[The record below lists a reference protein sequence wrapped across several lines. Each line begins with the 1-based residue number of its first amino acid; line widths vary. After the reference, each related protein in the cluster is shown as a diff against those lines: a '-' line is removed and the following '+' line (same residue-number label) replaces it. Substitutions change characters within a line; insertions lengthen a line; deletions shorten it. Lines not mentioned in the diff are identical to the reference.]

1 LGICA
6 TKSIARQKL
15 REFLEREDINSL
27 KSFRQNT
34 APGVT
39 FRQQAEWWLAELSS
53 RRSRPVKP
61 ATISGWRDALS
72 AWLLPNLGDKLLAEV
87 SNKAVRE
94 LVEKMSVAN
103 LSPKTVVNYVQVVT
117 TKERTSCS
125 ARCEACGI
133 PCLSAFPDDVAEK
146 ESRPT

>member
-15 REFLEREDINSL
+15 REFLEREGMNSL

-72 AWLLPNLGDKLLAEV
+72 AWLLANLGDKLLAEV
-87 SNKAVRE
+87 SNKAVPNWSKKWLRQTFPRKQS
-94 LVEKMSVAN
+94 LIMSRS
-103 LSPKTVVNYVQVVT
+103 LSSWSLQ
-117 TKERTSCS
+117 R
-125 ARCEACGI
+125 
-133 PCLSAFPDDVAEK
+133 
-146 ESRPT
+146 